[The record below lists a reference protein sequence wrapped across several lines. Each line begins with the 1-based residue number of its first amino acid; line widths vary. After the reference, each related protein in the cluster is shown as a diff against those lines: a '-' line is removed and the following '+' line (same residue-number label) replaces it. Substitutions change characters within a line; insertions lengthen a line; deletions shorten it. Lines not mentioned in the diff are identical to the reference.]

1 MMNDQSIHPDPTCV
15 AAAVAILGDKWTP
28 HLIRALSEGPLGFC
42 ALQDAA
48 GGVNPRTLSARL
60 DTLEVHG
67 IVAKSDIYSLTPK
80 GHDLLPILQSMAD
93 WGSKYSSQST
103 AHVA

>member
-1 MMNDQSIHPDPTCV
+1 MNDHRLHPDASCV

-28 HLIRALSEGPLGFC
+28 HLIRALNEGPLGFC

-48 GGVNPRTLSARL
+48 GGINPRTLSARL

-67 IVAKSDIYSLTPK
+67 IIAKSDTYSLTPK
-80 GHDLLPILQSMAD
+80 GRDLLPVLQSMAE
-93 WGSKYSSQST
+93 WGAKYAPSR
-103 AHVA
+103 